1 MKARQCLRSLAR
13 GSFQRDYSRGPSVVW
28 VAFVAL
34 AHKNDHVVERQWIL
48 FSRGQV
54 VEELVDRA
62 LLISQTALTRN
73 DTETETEPVQLAAR
87 SNERTRSRTEGW

>member
-1 MKARQCLRSLAR
+1 MLAVHARETVR
-13 GSFQRDYSRGPSVVW
+13 GSSVVW

-54 VEELVDRA
+54 VEELVDSG
-62 LLISQTALTRN
+62 LLVSKTALTQQHRN
-73 DTETETEPVQLAAR
+73 RIGSSWRPAAMR
-87 SNERTRSRTEGW
+87 DHRRRNRMLVTDSYLK